1 MADGIAIV
9 QRINGSGAG
18 TTTKSR
24 VVVVVAQLQLL
35 QQEEEEEEEERPHLH
50 HTPRSTRFVRDS
62 CRVASRRVVMLL
74 SAIAP

>member
-18 TTTKSR
+18 TTTKST

-35 QQEEEEEEEERPHLH
+35 QQEEEEEEEEERPHLH

-62 CRVASRRVVMLL
+62 CRVASRRVA
-74 SAIAP
+74 S